1 MKNFKTFFI
10 LIILSAYPLGW
21 ISYGISQLAEKYLYQ
36 NPTAAIEDRV
46 QDLLSRMTLEEK
58 LELLGGTGFAT
69 KPIERLGIPELR
81 MADGPLGVRWKP
93 STAFPS
99 GIATAASWD
108 PEVAKNVGQCIAHE
122 LKGKDRHVILGP
134 CVNIARLP
142 QGGRNFESFG
152 EDPYLCSRM
161 AVSYIQGVQ
170 QQKVVA
176 TIKHY
181 AANNQEYERD
191 FVDVRISERA
201 LNEIYFPS
209 FKAAVMEAGVLAV
222 MSAYNKVNSTYCSE
236 NYYLL
241 DQMLKK
247 EWGFNG
253 LVMSDWG
260 AVHSVI
266 PTAQNGLDLEMP
278 TGKYLNPANLLPVIK
293 NGTISEE
300 QIDEKIRRILQVM
313 FTIGLFDHYSPGD
326 SSVINSAE
334 HRKVAREAARAG
346 IVLLKN
352 QDHILPF
359 DSKKIKSIAVIGPNA
374 GIARTGGGGSS
385 QVTPIDPV
393 SPLEGIKNKVGK
405 QINILYA
412 PGIQLDG
419 DEKAVESRFL
429 FTDKSLTQNGLQAEY
444 YDNKNLRGQPAFRR
458 IDAKIDF
465 QWHDEA
471 PLNDFPSDDF
481 SVRWS
486 GVIEAPRSG
495 KYVFTSASDD
505 GTRLYINNQLLI
517 DDWNDH
523 AVEARTATI
532 TLEKGKIYP
541 LTFEYY
547 EHGGDAIVLLGWQL
561 PGENLEQ
568 EALRIAR
575 KAERVLFFAGTSANY
590 ETEGRDRDNLILP
603 KSQDQLI
610 KKLAAVNPHLVVVLI
625 TGSPVLVEEWIDEV
639 KGVVQGWFGGVEM
652 GNALAD
658 VIFGEYNPAGKLP
671 ITFPRRWEDCSAYA
685 IYRKESGVTRYD
697 DDVLVGYR
705 HFDYYKISPRF
716 AFGYGLSYTEFSY
729 GRVEVSAP
737 QIFPGQK
744 LEIKVPLKNV
754 GSFAGSEVVQL
765 YVREV
770 KASVLRP
777 PKELK
782 KFQKIFL
789 NVGESWIVEFQ
800 LDMNDLAYYDPD
812 QKNWNVNPGEFEILI
827 GSSSQETDLQK
838 VVVNFALK

>member
-1 MKNFKTFFI
+1 MKNLKRFFSPI
-10 LIILSAYPLGW
+10 LLIGFLFSW
-21 ISYGISQLAEKYLYQ
+21 ISYGISQPAEKYPYQ
-36 NPTAAIEDRV
+36 NPTVLIEDRV
-46 QDLLSRMTLEEK
+46 QDLLNRLTLEEK

-69 KPIERLGIPELR
+69 KPIDRLGIPELR
-81 MADGPLGVRWKP
+81 MADGPLGVRWGP

-99 GIATAASWD
+99 GIAIASSWD
-108 PEVAKNVGQCIAHE
+108 TAVAKKVGQCIARE

-134 CVNIARLP
+134 CVNIARIP

-161 AVSYIQGVQ
+161 AVNYIQGVQ

-191 FVDVRISERA
+191 FVDVQVSERA

-209 FKAAVMEAGVLAV
+209 FKAAVMEANVLAV
-222 MSAYNKVNSTYCSE
+222 MAAYNKVNGAYCSE
-236 NYYLL
+236 NQYLL
-241 DQMLKK
+241 DHMLKT
-247 EWGFNG
+247 EWGFSG

-266 PTAQNGLDLEMP
+266 PTAVSGLDLEMP
-278 TGKYLNPANLLPVIK
+278 SGKYLKLSNLLEARKDGRVR
-293 NGTISEE
+293 EE
-300 QIDEKIRRILQVM
+300 QINEKIRRILRVM
-313 FTIGLFDHYSPGD
+313 FTIGLFDNYPAGD
-326 SSVINSAE
+326 TRVINSAE
-334 HRKVAREAARAG
+334 HRQVAREAAKAG
-346 IVLLKN
+346 IVLLEN
-352 QDHILPF
+352 QDRILPF
-359 DSKKIKSIAVIGPNA
+359 DLKEIKSIAVIGPNA
-374 GIARTGGGGSS
+374 AIARSGGGGSS
-385 QVTPIDPV
+385 KVTPIDPV

-405 QINILYA
+405 QIQIFYA
-412 PGIQLDG
+412 PGIRLDG
-419 DEKAVESRFL
+419 DEKAIESHFL
-429 FTDKSLTQNGLQAEY
+429 FTDKSMKQNGLQAEY
-444 YDNKNLRGQPAFRR
+444 YDNKKLEGEPTFKR
-458 IDAKIDF
+458 IDSNIDF

-471 PLNDFPSDDF
+471 PFDDFPSDDF

-486 GVIEAPRSG
+486 GVIKPPKSG

-505 GTRLYINNQLLI
+505 GTRLYINNRLLI

-523 AVEARTATI
+523 AVEARSATI

-561 PGENLEQ
+561 PGENIEQ
-568 EALRIAR
+568 EAIHIAH
-575 KAERVLFFAGTSANY
+575 KADRVLFFAGTSANY
-590 ETEGRDRDNLILP
+590 ETEGRDRENLLLP
-603 KSQDQLI
+603 NGQDQLI
-610 KKLAAVNPHLVVVLI
+610 KKLAAINPNLVVVLI

-639 KGVVQGWFGGVEM
+639 KGVLQGWFGGVEM

-658 VIFGEYNPAGKLP
+658 VIFGDYNPSGKLP

-685 IYRKESGVTRYD
+685 TYKKESGVTRYD
-697 DDVLVGYR
+697 DDILVGYR
-705 HFDYYKISPRF
+705 HFDHYKISPRF

-729 GRVEVSAP
+729 GDVEISSP
-737 QIFPGQK
+737 QFSPGQK
-744 LEIKVPLKNV
+744 IKIKVPLKNT
-754 GSFAGSEVVQL
+754 GSYAGSEVVQL
-765 YVREV
+765 YVSEV
-770 KASVLRP
+770 NASVLRP

-789 NVGESWIVEFQ
+789 NPGESRIVEFQ
-800 LDMNDLAYYDPD
+800 LDMNDLAYYDPN

-827 GSSSQETDLQK
+827 GSSSQESDGQK
-838 VVVNFALK
+838 VKVNFVLK

>member
-1 MKNFKTFFI
+1 MNNFRGFLSLI
-10 LIILSAYPLGW
+10 LLIDFLHACIF
-21 ISYGISQLAEKYLYQ
+21 YGISQPAEKYLYQ
-36 NPTAAIEDRV
+36 NPTIAIEDRV
-46 QDLLSRMTLEEK
+46 QDLLNRLTLEEK
-58 LELLGGTGFAT
+58 LDLLGGTGFAT

-81 MADGPLGVRWKP
+81 MADGPLGVRWGP
-93 STAFPS
+93 STAFPA
-99 GIATAASWD
+99 GIAIASSWD
-108 PEVAKNVGQCIAHE
+108 PEMAKKVGQCIARE

-161 AVSYIQGVQ
+161 VVNYIQGVQ

-191 FVDVRISERA
+191 FVDVQVSERA
-201 LNEIYFPS
+201 LHEIYFPS
-209 FKAAVMEAGVLAV
+209 FKAAVMEANVLAV
-222 MSAYNKVNSTYCSE
+222 MAAYNKVNGTYCSE
-236 NYYLL
+236 NHYLL
-241 DQMLKK
+241 DQMLKT
-247 EWGFNG
+247 EWGFGG

-266 PTAQNGLDLEMP
+266 PTAVSGLDLEMP
-278 TGKYLNPANLLPVIK
+278 SGKYLNPPNLLE
-293 NGTISEE
+293 TIREGKVREE
-300 QIDEKIRRILQVM
+300 QINEKIRRILRVM
-313 FTIGLFDHYSPGD
+313 FTIGLFDNYSPGD
-326 SSVINSAE
+326 ARVINSAE
-334 HRKVAREAARAG
+334 HRQVAREAAQAG

-352 QDHILPF
+352 QDQILPF
-359 DSKKIKSIAVIGPNA
+359 DLKKIKSIAVIGPNA
-374 GIARTGGGGSS
+374 SIARTGGGGSS
-385 QVTPIDPV
+385 KVTPINPI
-393 SPLEGIKNKVGK
+393 SPLEGIKSKVGK
-405 QINILYA
+405 QIKIYYA
-412 PGIQLDG
+412 PGIRFDG
-419 DEKAVESRFL
+419 DEKAIESHFL
-429 FTDKSLTQNGLQAEY
+429 FTDKSMKQNGLQAEY
-444 YDNKNLRGQPAFRR
+444 YDNKNLEGEPTFRR
-458 IDAKIDF
+458 IDSTIDF

-486 GVIEAPRSG
+486 GVIVAPKSG

-505 GTRLYINNQLLI
+505 GIRLYINNQLLI

-523 AVEARTATI
+523 AVEARSATI
-532 TLEKGKIYP
+532 TLEEGKIYP

-561 PGENLEQ
+561 PGENTEQ
-568 EALRIAR
+568 EAIRLAQ
-575 KAERVLFFAGTSANY
+575 KADRVLFFAGTSAHF
-590 ETEGRDRDNLILP
+590 ETEGRDRQNLILP
-603 KSQDQLI
+603 NGQDQLI
-610 KKLAAVNPHLVVVLI
+610 KRLAAINPNLVVVLV

-639 KGVVQGWFGGVEM
+639 KGVLQGWFGGVEM

-658 VIFGEYNPAGKLP
+658 VIFGDYNPSGKLP

-685 IYRKESGVTRYD
+685 TYKKESGVTRYD
-697 DDVLVGYR
+697 DDILVGYR
-705 HFDYYKISPRF
+705 HFDHYKISPRF

-729 GRVEVSAP
+729 GDVEISTP
-737 QIFPGQK
+737 QFFPGQK
-744 LEIKVPLKNV
+744 IEIKIPLKNV

-765 YVREV
+765 YVREMN
-770 KASVLRP
+770 ASVLRP

-789 NVGESWIVEFQ
+789 SPGESCIVKFQ
-800 LDMNDLAYYDPD
+800 LNMNDLAYYDPD

-827 GSSSQETDLQK
+827 GSSSQDSDMQK
-838 VVVNFALK
+838 VKVNFVQR